1 LLVGNCVG
9 ALFFASAG
17 FLLLFF
23 RVDWK
28 SECRLSRERLSSI
41 DLRGESDIDINELL
55 LGTHDDTGDHNVVSV

>member
-1 LLVGNCVG
+1 LLVGNCVC
-9 ALFFASAG
+9 ALFFASSG

-41 DLRGESDIDINELL
+41 VLRGESDIDINEPLL
-55 LGTHDDTGDHNVVSV
+55 DTYDDTEDHNVVSV